1 MDLNAIG
8 LIGFFK
14 RTALMQVCEI
24 GQTEIVKS
32 LLDYSQTHNI
42 NIDLNARDSF
52 RLTAFVLAFQNA
64 NAFNDRHKNIVKL
77 LLGHPCSRN
86 QIDNNAMV
94 RFGMTALKWAVENG
108 HEDIVELLLQHLG
121 IYEDL

>member
-24 GQTEIVKS
+24 GQIEIVKS
-32 LLDYSQTHNI
+32 LLDYSQTNDI
-42 NIDLNARDSF
+42 NIDLNARDF
-52 RLTAFVLAFQNA
+52 FGHTAFVLAIRNA
-64 NAFNDRHKNIVKL
+64 NAYHDGHKNIVKL
-77 LLGHPCSRN
+77 LLEHPFSRN
-86 QIDNNAMV
+86 QIDVNAKV
-94 RFGMTALKWAVENG
+94 RFGMTALEWAIENG

-121 IYEDL
+121 INEDL